1 MPIINVTPHDI
12 HILHQGARPKE
23 SWDEIIPASGQVARC
38 EIYRKQMGIL
48 KNIPIFHLHYGIVQG
63 LPSPQKGTFYIVSS
77 IVAQA
82 MKQTRNDLLVPVD
95 FVRDDKG
102 NIIGCQA
109 LGCLADWK
117 EISL

>member
-12 HILHQGARPKE
+12 HILHQGARPEE

-38 EIYRKQMGIL
+38 EIYRKQVDTL

-63 LPSPQKGTFYIVSS
+63 LPSPQKETFYIVSS

-95 FVRDDKG
+95 FVRDDEG